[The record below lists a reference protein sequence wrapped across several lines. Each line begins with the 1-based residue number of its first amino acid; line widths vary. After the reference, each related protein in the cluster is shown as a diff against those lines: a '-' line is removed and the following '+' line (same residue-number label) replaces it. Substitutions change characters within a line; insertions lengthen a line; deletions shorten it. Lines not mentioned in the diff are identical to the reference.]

1 MLPLAI
7 AVLVNFGLLGWL
19 GIPLNVPTALISAM
33 TVGIGADYAIYII
46 ARYREEVRKGTD
58 DPLRATVTTAG
69 QACLYVAT
77 AVAVGYGV
85 LGLSFGFYIHQWM
98 ALADSPQRCFSSALA
113 ALTLIPMLLS
123 AFQPEWLT
131 ASQTTPVHEEVEAP

>member
-1 MLPLAI
+1 MLVRDKLLNIAQIAGVVFVIAALVFRSASAGLLVMLPLAI

-46 ARYREEVRKGTD
+46 ARSREEVRKGTS

-98 ALADSPQRCFSSALA
+98 ALLIASA
-113 ALTLIPMLLS
+113 M
-123 AFQPEWLT
+123 F
-131 ASQTTPVHEEVEAP
+131 